1 MTSLRKKMVEDLRLK
16 GLAPSTQYQY
26 VSSVRRFAEH
36 HRKSPAK
43 LGTKHVRAFL
53 LHLRDLDRSPATLV
67 VYWAA
72 LLFVYAVTLRRPDV
86 MADVPRPRVPRRD
99 PVPALSVAEVRALLD
114 AAAQP
119 FDRTVFTLMYACGLR
134 VSEARTLRVSDIDAQ
149 AGLIHVRH
157 GKGDKARSVRLSR
170 KVLTMLREHW
180 CEHRP
185 PGPLLFPAQRL
196 ASPGV
201 VDRRRRWSDHAV
213 SRDTLSDRFRT
224 VRVRAGMRRQVTLH
238 DIRRAHATHLLE
250 AGVDLRIIQVL
261 LGHARPET
269 TARYTAVSAALIAR
283 TPCPLDLLDE

>member
-1 MTSLRKKMVEDLRLK
+1 MTSLRTKMTEDLRLR
-16 GLAPSTQYQY
+16 GLAAGTCDHYLRC
-26 VSSVRRFAEH
+26 VRLFAEYH
-36 HRKSPAK
+36 WQSPAK
-43 LGTKHVRAFL
+43 LDTEHVRAFL
-53 LHLRDLDRSPATLV
+53 LHLRDLGRAPATIV

-72 LLFVYAVTLRRPDV
+72 LLFVYAVTLRRPGV

-99 PVPALSVAEVRALLD
+99 PVPALSVTEVRALLD

-119 FDRTVFTLMYACGLR
+119 FDRTLFALMYACGLR
-134 VSEARTLRVSDIDAQ
+134 VSEARTLRVGDIDAQ
-149 AGLIHVRH
+149 AGLIHVRR
-157 GKGDKARSVRLSR
+157 GKGDKARAVRLSR

-201 VDRRRRWSDHAV
+201 VDWRRRWSDHAV
-213 SRDTLSDRFRT
+213 SLDTLSDRFRA
-224 VRVRAGMRRQVTLH
+224 VRVHAGMRRQVTLR
-238 DIRRAHATHLLE
+238 DMRRAHATHLLE

>member
-16 GLAPSTQYQY
+16 GIAPSTQYQY

-36 HRKSPAK
+36 HGRSPAK
-43 LGTKHVRAFL
+43 LDTRHVREFL
-53 LHLRDLDRSPATLV
+53 LHLRDLDRAPATIV

-72 LLFVYAVTLRRPDV
+72 LLFLYAVTLRRPGV

-99 PVPALSVAEVRALLD
+99 PVPALSVGEVRALLD

-134 VSEARTLRVSDIDAQ
+134 VSEACTLRVGDIDAQ
-149 AGLIHVRH
+149 AGLIHVRRS
-157 GKGDKARSVRLSR
+157 KGDKARAVRLSR
-170 KVLTMLREHW
+170 KVLLMLREHW
-180 CEHRP
+180 CAHRP

-196 ASPGV
+196 VKPGV
-201 VDRRRRWSDHAV
+201 IDRQQRWNDRPVHS
-213 SRDTLSDRFRT
+213 DTLGDRFRT
-224 VRVRAGMRRQVTLH
+224 LRVRAGMRRRVTLH
-238 DIRRAHATHLLE
+238 DLRRAHATHLLE
-250 AGVDLRIIQVL
+250 AGVDLRTIQVL